1 MIMKRFTLVLVVLL
15 SIISKTLAQNFTPI
29 NDCANLKVENF
40 NKIINGKQVSLYF
53 LKRGN
58 ISVAITNY
66 GGRIVSVCV
75 PDKFGNKADVVLGFN
90 SIDDYLKATGIYQG
104 AIIGRVAGRIANGT
118 FDLDGKTISLPINSA
133 PNHQHGGVN
142 GFHNQVWDVKSVSE
156 TSIVL
161 TYFSTDGEMGYP
173 GNLSVEATYSVT
185 ENDELTLQFS
195 ATTDKTTP
203 VNLTNHAFFN
213 LAGEGNGSILD
224 HQLTLPSQY
233 FCVINKDKIKTGE
246 IRKVQNT
253 PFDFRTAKSIGKDL
267 IFENSEN
274 QLKIS
279 GGYDQ
284 SYVLKKKPSN
294 KLILAAKVFE
304 PKSGRQL
311 TIFTTNNGVHFFSGN
326 FFKGVDIG
334 KKGKP
339 FHFRESFALETQN
352 YNSPIPTQIAYV
364 LLYPGEKYEK
374 ISVYRFSSK
383 TN

>member
-1 MIMKRFTLVLVVLL
+1 MKMNRFALVLVVLFL
-15 SIISKTLAQNFTPI
+15 IISNTFAQNFTPI
-29 NDCANLKVENF
+29 NDCANLKVEHF

-66 GGRIVSVCV
+66 GGRIVSVCT

-142 GFHNQVWDVKSVSE
+142 GFHNQVWDVQSVSDS
-156 TSIVL
+156 SIVL
-161 TYFSTDGEMGYP
+161 TYFSPDGEMGYP
-173 GNLSVEATYSVT
+173 GNLKVEATYSVT
-185 ENDELTLQFS
+185 ENDELTLEFS

-203 VNLTNHAFFN
+203 INLTNHAFFN
-213 LAGEGNGSILD
+213 LAGEGNGSILN
-224 HQLTLPSQY
+224 HQLTIPSQY

-253 PFDFRTAKSIGKDL
+253 PFDFRIAKSIGKDL
-267 IFENSEN
+267 IFENTEE
-274 QLKIS
+274 QLKIP

-334 KKGKP
+334 KMGKP
-339 FHFRESFALETQN
+339 FHFRESFALETQD
-352 YNSPIPTQIAYV
+352 YNSPIPTQIASV